1 MGPVEDDHTPFLQR
15 GKTIDH
21 FDKQKYI
28 CIHTYRH
35 SYSCSDSF
43 FLSLTAG
50 VPVLHIIAT
59 PFPSFLHTL
68 EDTSD
73 KVHRHTVEN
82 LTKVL
87 VVFLAEY
94 LWLQDA
100 IILHPTPS
108 VVDRSIPQL
117 HCFRIFNISDCSQRC
132 ITYCILSG
140 CHPISRHMLTVGLSN
155 TLVNRYRAFRQFCY
169 LVMHCIDKIIL
180 SVPKKVYICL
190 VIYSITA
197 IKSIEC

>member
-1 MGPVEDDHTPFLQR
+1 MHTRISPFL
-15 GKTIDH
+15 
-21 FDKQKYI
+21 FL
-28 CIHTYRH
+28 
-35 SYSCSDSF
+35 F
-43 FLSLTAG
+43 WFVLSLVDCRSSSAAHNRYAIPFLPAHVG
-50 VPVLHIIAT
+50 GHIGQGSQTHCGESHQSPCGLPGWVSVALGCYSI
-59 PFPSFLHTL
+59 
-68 EDTSD
+68 TS
-73 KVHRHTVEN
+73 N
-82 LTKVL
+82 
-87 VVFLAEY
+87 
-94 LWLQDA
+94 
-100 IILHPTPS
+100 PS

-180 SVPKKVYICL
+180 LSVPKKVYICL

-197 IKSIEC
+197 IKSIECKVDLQAQEWMWTWCYIRDY